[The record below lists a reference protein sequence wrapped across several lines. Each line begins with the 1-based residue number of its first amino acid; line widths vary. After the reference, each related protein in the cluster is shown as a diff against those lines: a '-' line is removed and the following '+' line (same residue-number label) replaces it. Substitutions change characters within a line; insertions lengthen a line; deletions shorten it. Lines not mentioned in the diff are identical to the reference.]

1 MGLTFESLLIAS
13 LCYSGFSQ
21 TFTISFGSCNQHDKP
36 QVIWK
41 NVLRNDPDV
50 WIWTGDIVYAD
61 TQDMS
66 IMGKSILR

>member
-1 MGLTFESLLIAS
+1 ME
-13 LCYSGFSQ
+13 
-21 TFTISFGSCNQHDKP
+21 
-36 QVIWK
+36 